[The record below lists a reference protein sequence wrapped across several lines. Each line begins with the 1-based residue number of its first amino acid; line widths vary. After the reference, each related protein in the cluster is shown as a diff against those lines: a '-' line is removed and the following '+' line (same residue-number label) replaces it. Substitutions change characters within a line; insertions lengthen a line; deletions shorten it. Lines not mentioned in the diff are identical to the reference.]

1 MTIAQGVN
9 KQTRIARQTAKGT
22 IAATNAAT
30 AKIMR
35 RETSTF
41 ELAKET
47 YNTASEMTS
56 TQQMKS
62 SRHGV
67 KTVNG
72 SLNGLLSPGTYSDPL
87 SAILRRDFA
96 AVTSITGASIT
107 IAGTAPTQTLTR
119 AAGSF
124 LTDGIK
130 VGMVVRLTAGTFAPG
145 NLNKNLL
152 VTAVTALVLTV
163 QVLNGLTI
171 TNEGPIASATLSVP
185 GKVTYVPDT
194 GHTNIYHT
202 VEEWYPDASVSERNS
217 DVRFTQADLAMPGS
231 GNATIKFTALGL
243 DQTADTTAYFT
254 TPTAETSAEVVNAAG
269 GALLVDGAAVATLTD
284 LNFSINGNGTAADGV
299 VGTNVRP
306 DVFRGKVMVTGSFT
320 AYFEG
325 GTIPDLY
332 RNEVETSIISVLTG
346 GAAANADF
354 MAFTMS
360 KVKVNSSTPD
370 DAETG
375 LKRSYNFEAL
385 YNSSGGAAL
394 ANTAT
399 TIQVQD
405 SQAT

>member
-47 YNTASEMTS
+47 YNTASEITS

-194 GHTNIYHT
+194 GHTSIYHT
-202 VEEWYPDASVSERNS
+202 VEEWYPDASVSERNL

-254 TPTAETSAEVVNAAG
+254 TPTAETSTEVVNAAG